1 MVSEFTGGEASPNA
15 ELLHS
20 VGGVVPA
27 GVYEWT
33 VGAEGSSGFDG
44 LVAEFGIFNVLREE
58 YFWQP
63 FARYFTHARN
73 FEHEFA
79 VWMSEVEHTLNP
91 NSETEQVDD

>member
-33 VGAEGSSGFDG
+33 VGAEGSSGFYG
-44 LVAEFGIFNVLREE
+44 LLAEFGVFDVLREE

-63 FARYFTHARN
+63 FARYFTHAGN
-73 FEHEFA
+73 FEHELA
-79 VWMSEVEHTLNP
+79 VWVSVVEHRLNA
-91 NSETEQVDD
+91 NGDGGGAG

>member
-33 VGAEGSSGFDG
+33 VGAEGSSSFYG
-44 LVAEFGIFNVLREE
+44 LAAEFGVFDVLREE

-73 FEHEFA
+73 FEHELA
-79 VWMSEVEHTLNP
+79 VWVSVVEHRLNA
-91 NSETEQVDD
+91 NRDGGGAG